1 LWSAMASTTL
11 RLLPRLRSRSRHLQH
26 HERLNGSGYP
36 RGLGGEAILAEAK
49 VLAVAEVVDSMMARR
64 PYREKLGIDAALH
77 EIEAGKGKLYDPA
90 AVDACILLFR
100 QKAFSFE

>member
-1 LWSAMASTTL
+1 MTS
-11 RLLPRLRSRSRHLQH
+11 
-26 HERLNGSGYP
+26 
-36 RGLGGEAILAEAK
+36 
-49 VLAVAEVVDSMMARR
+49 RR

>member
-1 LWSAMASTTL
+1 
-11 RLLPRLRSRSRHLQH
+11 
-26 HERLNGSGYP
+26 
-36 RGLGGEAILAEAK
+36 
-49 VLAVAEVVDSMMARR
+49 VVDSMMARR